1 MGWGENNIFHIITLI
16 RMDKQ
21 LSSNRDAT
29 DSGGSGGG
37 GQQKRRRDGR
47 PSNNMRPHN
56 NNMNNNGNFN
66 GNQQQGWNGDRQNE
80 RRDYGGRG
88 GGLGR
93 GPPGGRGGGRG
104 FDNRGRGNSMNNM
117 RGPQNDMR
125 GPNDMRN
132 NMNGP
137 PQYQQQQGRGR
148 GGNMPQHNQNN
159 QGYPQQQQ
167 QRYDGQNQG
176 RGFIP
181 QQGRGDNNMTS
192 GRGRGGDMSGRGT
205 GRTQEPSQTD
215 LQKSQTPIPPNERRT
230 LILSNIP
237 STLKY
242 HQIQNHLSSVLNV
255 QVQYCTIDNN
265 SNEAYVRFKY
275 VNDAIKVWD
284 GGTKGLDGNANT
296 KSGNNSNGEGGE
308 QISLVQLGVQLKAVH
323 FTNFMIA
330 QPKVVDRG
338 QQSSGSS
345 GRGSASAAGRGGEGR
360 GFDRERKWDQ
370 HQGQSNG
377 GDTPQSSSSPPAAAI
392 SAQSTTPNYPTNT
405 KYHRSPSKQ
414 QSQQQK
420 KLSPMEIQL
429 QEQKQLEEQKA
440 YEQFQIQ
447 EKEWRKRR
455 KAEYDIFMTAKQS
468 REAHLSTLE
477 QKKDLL
483 SKQESMLDKQLPLH
497 KKMLTVL
504 KSKNAE
510 LSEQSKKMKE
520 ILSTQTRV
528 MEIKKEIMGLVETI
542 EKLKQEEKT
551 KGVFRPTEKR
561 PIFSSVDT
569 DGSSKKKKARLD
581 RRTTVL
587 KVEGFNNDV
596 TEDAIKEHFKC
607 CTSVN
612 IETQDDKTFA
622 IVNFANRVHAEK
634 AKSSTTKFNDQELT
648 CTWHNLP
655 STASTEVLSN
665 QDQATPENGEEST
678 DQAAKDDDMNVEEEE
693 GLYDDF
699 GGDVFDIEPP
709 ADGIEEENVDYDED
723 EDLVDYD

>member
-1 MGWGENNIFHIITLI
+1 
-16 RMDKQ
+16 MDKQ

-29 DSGGSGGG
+29 DDSGGG
-37 GQQKRRRDGR
+37 GGNQQKRRRDGQS
-47 PSNNMRPHN
+47 SNNMRPHN
-56 NNMNNNGNFN
+56 NCNFN
-66 GNQQQGWNGDRQNE
+66 GNQQGWNDNNRRDE

-88 GGLGR
+88 GGTGR
-93 GPPGGRGGGRG
+93 GPPGRG
-104 FDNRGRGNSMNNM
+104 FSRGRGNM
-117 RGPQNDMR
+117 RGPQNNMR
-125 GPNDMRN
+125 GTNDMRDHN

-137 PQYQQQQGRGR
+137 PQYQQQHGRGGR
-148 GGNMPQHNQNN
+148 GGNMPQHQQQHN
-159 QGYPQQQQ
+159 QGYAQQQQ
-167 QRYDGQNQG
+167 LRYDGQQQG
-176 RGFIP
+176 RGF
-181 QQGRGDNNMTS
+181 QGRGDTNTTA
-192 GRGRGGDMSGRGT
+192 GRGRGRGDMPGRGS
-205 GRTQEPSQTD
+205 RTQQQPTQTD
-215 LQKSQTPIPPNERRT
+215 IQKSQTPIPPSERRT

-242 HQIQNHLSSVLNV
+242 HQIQNHLMSVFNV
-255 QVQYCTIDNN
+255 QVQYCTIDHNTK
-265 SNEAYVRFKY
+265 EAYVRFKY
-275 VNDAIKVWD
+275 VNDAMKVWD
-284 GGTKGLDGNANT
+284 SGTKGLDGNNT
-296 KSGNNSNGEGGE
+296 SLKNNGGSNNNGDEE
-308 QISLVQLGVQLKAVH
+308 KISLVQLGVQLKAVH
-323 FTNFMIA
+323 YTNFMIA
-330 QPKVVDRG
+330 QPKVADRG
-338 QQSSGSS
+338 QQSNGGN
-345 GRGSASAAGRGGEGR
+345 GRGSASMSGGGRGGGEGR
-360 GFDRERKWDQ
+360 GFDRKRNWDQ
-370 HQGQSNG
+370 QQGQSNG
-377 GDTPQSSSSPPAAAI
+377 GQYDTPQSSAAATA
-392 SAQSTTPNYPTNT
+392 SPAQSTPNYPTNT

-414 QSQQQK
+414 QSQQ
-420 KLSPMEIQL
+420 KLSPMEKQL

-477 QKKDLL
+477 HKKDLL
-483 SKQESMLDKQLPLH
+483 SKQESMLNSQLPLH

-528 MEIKKEIMGLVETI
+528 MEIKKEIKVLVETI
-542 EKLKQEEKT
+542 EKLKEEEVT

-561 PIFSSVDT
+561 PIFSSADT
-569 DGSSKKKKARLD
+569 DGGSAKKKKARLD

-587 KVEGFNNDV
+587 KVDGFNSDV

-612 IETQDDKTFA
+612 IETKDEKTFA

-634 AKSSTTKFNDQELT
+634 AKSSMTKFNNQELT

-655 STASTEVLSN
+655 SAASTEAVGSVPSN
-665 QDQATPENGEEST
+665 QDQTALKNGDGST
-678 DQAAKDDDMNVEEEE
+678 DQTAKDDEMNVDEEE

-709 ADGIEEENVDYDED
+709 PDGNVEEAVDYDDED

>member
-1 MGWGENNIFHIITLI
+1 
-16 RMDKQ
+16 MDKQ
-21 LSSNRDAT
+21 LSSNRDES
-29 DSGGSGGG
+29 SGGDLGGG
-37 GQQKRRRDGR
+37 GQQKRRRDNQS
-47 PSNNMRPHN
+47 SNNNVRPPHN
-56 NNMNNNGNFN
+56 IMNNNANFN
-66 GNQQQGWNGDRQNE
+66 GNQQGWNDK
-80 RRDYGGRG
+80 RRDYQNQGGRG
-88 GGLGR
+88 GGPGR
-93 GPPGGRGGGRG
+93 GPSGRGGRG
-104 FDNRGRGNSMNNM
+104 FDNRGRGNMNM

-125 GPNDMRN
+125 GPNYDRDNNM

-137 PQYQQQQGRGR
+137 PQYQQQGRGGR
-148 GGNMPQHNQNN
+148 GGNMSQQHNQ
-159 QGYPQQQQ
+159 GYAQHQ
-167 QRYDGQNQG
+167 QRFDSQQQG
-176 RGFIP
+176 RGF
-181 QQGRGDNNMTS
+181 QGRGDNMTA
-192 GRGRGGDMSGRGT
+192 GRGRGRGDMSGRGS
-205 GRTQEPSQTD
+205 RTQQQTTQTD
-215 LQKSQTPIPPNERRT
+215 LQKSQTPIPPSERRT

-237 STLKY
+237 PSLKY

-255 QVQYCTIDNN
+255 QVQYCTIDQ
-265 SNEAYVRFKY
+265 STKEAYVRFKY
-275 VNDAIKVWD
+275 VNDAMKVWD
-284 GGTKGLDGNANT
+284 GGTNGLDGNANT
-296 KSGNNSNGEGGE
+296 KSGNNSNGDEE

-323 FTNFMIA
+323 YTNFMIA
-330 QPKVVDRG
+330 QPKVVDRQAG
-338 QQSSGSS
+338 SGGN
-345 GRGSASAAGRGGEGR
+345 GRGSGSMSSGGRGGEGR
-360 GFDRERKWDQ
+360 GFDRKRNWDQ
-370 HQGQSNG
+370 QQGQSNG
-377 GDTPQSSSSPPAAAI
+377 SQYDTPQSSAAATA
-392 SAQSTTPNYPTNT
+392 SPAQSTPNYPTNT

-420 KLSPMEIQL
+420 KLSPMEKQL

-477 QKKDLL
+477 HKKDLL
-483 SKQESMLDKQLPLH
+483 SKQESMLNSQLPLH

-528 MEIKKEIMGLVETI
+528 MEIKKEIKVLVETI
-542 EKLKQEEKT
+542 EKLKEEEVT

-561 PIFSSVDT
+561 PIFSSADT
-569 DGSSKKKKARLD
+569 DGGSAKKKKARLD

-587 KVEGFNNDV
+587 KVDGFNSDV

-612 IETQDDKTFA
+612 IETKDEKTFA

-634 AKSSTTKFNDQELT
+634 AKSSMTKFNNQELT

-655 STASTEVLSN
+655 SAASTEAVGSVPSN
-665 QDQATPENGEEST
+665 QDQTALKNGDGST
-678 DQAAKDDDMNVEEEE
+678 DQTAKDDEMNVDEEE

-709 ADGIEEENVDYDED
+709 PDGNVEEAVDYDDED

>member
-1 MGWGENNIFHIITLI
+1 
-16 RMDKQ
+16 MDKQ

-29 DSGGSGGG
+29 DSSGSGGLGG

-47 PSNNMRPHN
+47 PSNNNMRPHN
-56 NNMNNNGNFN
+56 NMNNNSNFN
-66 GNQQQGWNGDRQNE
+66 GNQQQGWNDINRRDE
-80 RRDYGGRG
+80 RRDYGRG
-88 GGLGR
+88 GGPGR
-93 GPPGGRGGGRG
+93 GPGRGGRG
-104 FDNRGRGNSMNNM
+104 FDNRGRGNMRGHQNDSMRDQNDRRDNNM
-117 RGPQNDMR
+117 
-125 GPNDMRN
+125 
-132 NMNGP
+132 GP
-137 PQYQQQQGRGR
+137 PQYQQQGRGGGR
-148 GGNMPQHNQNN
+148 GGNMPQHQQNN
-159 QGYPQQQQ
+159 QGYAQQ
-167 QRYDGQNQG
+167 QRQRFDGQQ
-176 RGFIP
+176 P
-181 QQGRGDNNMTS
+181 QQGRGDNTS
-192 GRGRGGDMSGRGT
+192 GRGRGRGDMSGRGT
-205 GRTQEPSQTD
+205 GRGNTPTQTD
-215 LQKSQTPIPPNERRT
+215 LQKSQTPIPPSERRT

-255 QVQYCTIDNN
+255 QVQYCTIDQQT
-265 SNEAYVRFKY
+265 NEAYVRFKY
-275 VNDAIKVWD
+275 VNDAMKVWD
-284 GGTKGLDGNANT
+284 SGTKGLDGNTNSL
-296 KSGNNSNGEGGE
+296 KNNGSKNINGEEE

-323 FTNFMIA
+323 YTNFMIA

-338 QQSSGSS
+338 QQSGSGGST
-345 GRGSASAAGRGGEGR
+345 GRGSASTGGRGGEGR
-360 GFDRERKWDQ
+360 GFDRKRNWDQ
-370 HQGQSNG
+370 QQQGQSNG
-377 GDTPQSSSSPPAAAI
+377 SQYDTPQSSAAATA
-392 SAQSTTPNYPTNT
+392 SPAQSTPNYPTNT

-414 QSQQQK
+414 QSQQKQ
-420 KLSPMEIQL
+420 LSPMEVQL

-440 YEQFQIQ
+440 YQEFQVE

-483 SKQESMLDKQLPLH
+483 SKQESMLNSQLPLH

-520 ILSTQTRV
+520 ILTTQTRI

-542 EKLKQEEKT
+542 EKLKEEEKT

-561 PIFSSVDT
+561 PIFSSADT
-569 DGSSKKKKARLD
+569 DGGKKKKARLD

-587 KVEGFNNDV
+587 KVEGFNSDI
-596 TEDAIKEHFKC
+596 TEDAVKEHFKC

-612 IETQDDKTFA
+612 IERQDDKTFA
-622 IVNFANRVHAEK
+622 IVNFANRIDAEK
-634 AKSSTTKFNDQELT
+634 AKESTTKFNDQNLT

-655 STASTEVLSN
+655 SAATQEAAASATSN
-665 QDQATPENGEEST
+665 HDHATPKNGEEST
-678 DQAAKDDDMNVEEEE
+678 DQTAKDVDMKVDEED

-709 ADGIEEENVDYDED
+709 PDGNEDEAVDYDED